1 MTIIVKCHLVT
12 LIDLLGEAV
21 CRPVAGS
28 IIFELFSPSARGLAN
43 GIFSWGVYYG
53 YGLAFVI
60 GIYMTELDIL
70 GHSWRSVY
78 VICALPGVVVG
89 ILIAIF
95 MRDPK
100 YNAYQPAETSVSK
113 NHFIA
118 FEFFGCFWFDFC
130 CFFVALDLISLDK

>member
-1 MTIIVKCHLVT
+1 MKCHLVI
-12 LIDLLGEAV
+12 LLDRKLYFFPIFILGEAV

-78 VICALPGVVVG
+78 VICAVPGVVVG
-89 ILIAIF
+89 ILIAFF

-113 NHFIA
+113 NHSVALIFLLI
-118 FEFFGCFWFDFC
+118 FWFA
-130 CFFVALDLISLDK
+130 VA